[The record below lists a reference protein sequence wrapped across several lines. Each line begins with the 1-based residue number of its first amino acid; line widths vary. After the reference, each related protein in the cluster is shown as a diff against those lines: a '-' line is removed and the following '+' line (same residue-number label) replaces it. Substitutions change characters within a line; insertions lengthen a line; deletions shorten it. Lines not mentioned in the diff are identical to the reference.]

1 MLLEGEVDS
10 ALGGICSSAVVMML
24 TLCLTSFQ
32 TSTAPC
38 RPDISESPELRQKSP
53 LFQFAEVMF
62 ASYT

>member
-1 MLLEGEVDS
+1 MLQVTFVCCCHDARLS
-10 ALGGICSSAVVMML
+10 FFQASSG
-24 TLCLTSFQ
+24 T
-32 TSTAPC
+32 C